1 MGLPDLTASAVNQ
14 AIQEFDQLKRKGFL
28 KKYGFG
34 PARDYRIEKDGH
46 TYDSKAIAGAAH
58 GYLPGQQPL
67 TAKDFSGGEA
77 TVKKKLEDLGFAFAD
92 EQPQPH
98 PSPGELLT
106 NETISQRFG
115 VGYMGGMRR
124 STKRNLL
131 VLISDPFKG
140 LYQDRW
146 EGDVLHYTGMG
157 QTGDQSLTS
166 AQNKTLN
173 ESTATNIPVHLL
185 EALEPLKYTYA
196 GEVELVGAPYQ
207 EEQLD
212 DVKQS
217 RKVWMFP
224 IRLKPG
230 GAIPLL
236 TAEQARVIEDSQAQ
250 KARQLS
256 DDDLRARAIK
266 AKGTPAKRSAQTTAY
281 VRDPAVAEY
290 AKRRAK
296 GLCDLCEMPAPF
308 QNRKNEHYL
317 ECHHIVWLAK
327 GGEDTI
333 ANTVALCPNCHR
345 KMHVLDR
352 KIDKEKLNKRAVEKE
367 HTAQRDE
374 SINWLD

>member
-34 PARDYRIEKDGH
+34 PARDYRIEKDGR

-77 TVKKKLEDLGFAFAD
+77 TVKKKLEELGFAFAD
-92 EQPQPH
+92 EVPQPL
-98 PSPGELLT
+98 PFPGEVLT
-106 NETISQRFG
+106 NETISHRFG

-157 QTGDQSLTS
+157 QNGDQSLTA

-173 ESTATNIPVHLL
+173 ESAATKIPVHLL
-185 EALEPLKYTYA
+185 EAMEPFKYTYA
-196 GEVELVGAPYQ
+196 GEVELVGSPYL

-212 DVKQS
+212 DTKQT
-217 RKVWMFP
+217 RQVWMFP
-224 IRLKPG
+224 VQLKPG
-230 GAIPLL
+230 GAIPVL
-236 TAEQARVIEDSQAQ
+236 TEEQARAIEDSQAQ
-250 KARQLS
+250 KARQLT
-256 DDDLRARAIK
+256 DNELKARAQK
-266 AKGTPAKRSAQTTAY
+266 ARGKPAKRSALTTAY
-281 VRDPAVAEY
+281 VRDAAVAEY
-290 AKRRAK
+290 AKRLAK

-308 QNRKNEHYL
+308 QNRKNEAYL
-317 ECHHIVWLAK
+317 ECHHIIWLAK
-327 GGEDTI
+327 GGEDTLE
-333 ANTVALCPNCHR
+333 NTVALCPNCHR
-345 KMHVLDR
+345 RMHVLNR
-352 KIDKEKLNKRAVEKE
+352 NADKERLVTRVAG
-367 HTAQRDE
+367 R
-374 SINWLD
+374 